1 LVLLAAVLAL
11 AGVAGSAQSSAL
23 AQDVAPIAPA
33 VAIGHVEARSFW
45 SASLERTMPY
55 RAHLDDHLRFYN
67 ASLKRR
73 AARSTIS

>member
-1 LVLLAAVLAL
+1 MAATVARAL
-11 AGVAGSAQSSAL
+11 HLKQWVC
-23 AQDVAPIAPA
+23 
-33 VAIGHVEARSFW
+33 HVEARSFW